1 MDHALPLQLRLAVLS
16 LRDEGNSYDEIAAL
30 LGVGRASVSRLLRR
44 ERETG
49 KVERLPRGGGLESQI
64 QGKVADLLCKL
75 VTEVNDSTLD
85 ELTKALVE
93 RAKIRTSRSAV
104 VRAMARLGFTRKKS
118 RWWRPSETPP
128 STGKGTRS
136 SARSSQR

>member
-1 MDHALPLQLRLAVLS
+1 MDHALPLQLRLAILS
-16 LRDEGNSYDEIAAL
+16 LKDEGHSYDEIAGL
-30 LGVGRASVSRLLRR
+30 LGIGRASVSRVLRR

-49 KVERLPRGGGLESQI
+49 MVERLPRGGGIESPI
-64 QGKVADLLCKL
+64 QGRIADLLCKL

-93 RAKIRTSRSAV
+93 RAKIKTSRSAV

-128 STGKGTRS
+128 STAKDTRS
-136 SARSSQR
+136 SARSSPR